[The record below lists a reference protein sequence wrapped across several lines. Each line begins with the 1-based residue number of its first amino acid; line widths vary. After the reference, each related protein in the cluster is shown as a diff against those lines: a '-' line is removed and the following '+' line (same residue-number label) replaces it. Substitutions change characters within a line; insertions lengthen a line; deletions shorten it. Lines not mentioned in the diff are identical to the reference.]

1 MAASHPRVQLH
12 VTPTDSSW
20 LNLVERFIAELTT
33 QVAAPQEPSQ
43 RPGVGAVDPPLGRH
57 LECQSAA
64 VRVTKTADEI
74 LDTSPPTAAT
84 STTQDTNL
92 DGTRRI

>member
-33 QVAAPQEPSQ
+33 KWPRRGSHHSVQASEQSTRHWVATWNANP
-43 RPGVGAVDPPLGRH
+43 RPFV
-57 LECQSAA
+57 
-64 VRVTKTADEI
+64 
-74 LDTSPPTAAT
+74 
-84 STTQDTNL
+84 
-92 DGTRRI
+92 